1 MIFGALGL
9 ITDVRLCN
17 EIYNAVICQEGA
29 VMSFFKEENTCTTRA
44 DIKQKTE
51 NKQKDKP
58 KVNSK
63 QSAFIA

>member
-17 EIYNAVICQEGA
+17 EICNAVRCQEGA
-29 VMSFFKEENTCTTRA
+29 VMSFFKEENTCTTKA

-51 NKQKDKP
+51 NK
-58 KVNSK
+58 
-63 QSAFIA
+63 